1 VLEAL
6 YFPIGYLAL
15 AAIPLSIYDLREH
28 RLPNFF
34 TYPAIAIAA
43 LALLV
48 VGLSGEGAR
57 SAMGI
62 LGGVLTFWVGYL
74 LAKRDLVGMGDIK
87 LLVSSNAIL
96 ATYSPVL
103 VLVSLAIATALAAV
117 TSLFMIGLRKITM
130 RTPVAMGP
138 FLLLGFFATLVLAN
152 PLEALS

>member
-1 VLEAL
+1 VLGAL

-57 SAMGI
+57 SVFGI

>member
-1 VLEAL
+1 MLGAL

-28 RLPNFF
+28 RLPNLL
-34 TYPAIAIAA
+34 TYPAIVIAA

-48 VGLSGEGAR
+48 IGLSGEGAR
-57 SAMGI
+57 SVFGI

-117 TSLFMIGLRKITM
+117 ACLLLIGLRKMTM
-130 RTPVAMGP
+130 RTPGAMGP

>member
-1 VLEAL
+1 MLGAL

-15 AAIPLSIYDLREH
+15 AAIPLSIYDFREH

-57 SAMGI
+57 SVFGT

-96 ATYSPVL
+96 ATYSPAL

-117 TSLFMIGLRKITM
+117 TSLFLIGLRKMTM

-138 FLLLGFFATLVLAN
+138 FLLLGFFATLLLAS

>member
-1 VLEAL
+1 MLGAL

-34 TYPAIAIAA
+34 TYPAIAIVA

-48 VGLSGEGAR
+48 IGLSGEGAK
-57 SAMGI
+57 SALGI

-117 TSLFMIGLRKITM
+117 TSLFLIGLRKMTM

-138 FLLLGFFATLVLAN
+138 FLLLGFFATLLLAS

>member
-74 LAKRDLVGMGDIK
+74 LAKRDLVGMGDLK

-117 TSLFMIGLRKITM
+117 TSLFLIGLRKMTM

>member
-34 TYPAIAIAA
+34 TYPAIALAA

>member
-1 VLEAL
+1 MLGAL

-28 RLPNFF
+28 RLPNLL
-34 TYPAIAIAA
+34 TYPAIVIAA

-48 VGLSGEGAR
+48 IGLSGEGAR
-57 SAMGI
+57 SVFGI